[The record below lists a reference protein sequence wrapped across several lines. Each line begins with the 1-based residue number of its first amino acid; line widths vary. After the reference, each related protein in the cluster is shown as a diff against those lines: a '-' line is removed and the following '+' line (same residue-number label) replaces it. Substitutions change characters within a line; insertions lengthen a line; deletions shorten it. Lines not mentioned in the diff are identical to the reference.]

1 MAGASANYGNY
12 AGPNRISRASLRRR
26 QLGTEGAGHWLIRET
41 GSESRVERE
50 KKKGEKAEENRIP
63 GLGWVVKTI

>member
-1 MAGASANYGNY
+1 M
-12 AGPNRISRASLRRR
+12 
-26 QLGTEGAGHWLIRET
+26 IRET
-41 GSESRVERE
+41 GSESRVERK